1 MNPKPIPR
9 GERATEK
16 QRPWKGDSP
25 WRGKEEKINDKEEG
39 GKQMKGEI
47 GEKGELSPFGDHKGF
62 VDLDLSAFI
71 YFGEERGEDRRAQ
84 NLLRIAQNTR
94 Y

>member
-1 MNPKPIPR
+1 MDPKPIPR

-25 WRGKEEKINDKEEG
+25 GRGKEEKINAKQEG
-39 GKQMKGEI
+39 GKQMEGEI

-62 VDLDLSAFI
+62 VDLGLSAFI
-71 YFGEERGEDRRAQ
+71 YFGGERGEDRRAQ
-84 NLLRIAQNTR
+84 NLLRRAQNTR
-94 Y
+94 W